1 MRYRISFLALRR
13 SAIITNYIQRDQ
25 NWANSAGRCSWGGGS
40 IFQWSWAHFFWG
52 GGGSIF
58 QWSWDHFFQDQD
70 ARHIWILLELYYIG
84 NQLAAINFLLHV
96 LYISEGDQC
105 ATCCVRIDFSNV
117 QRYLLSFSHTIAN
130 SCIIS
135 CLLSNNSQQ
144 TSTS

>member
-13 SAIITNYIQRDQ
+13 SAIITMPYYCNIQRDQ
-25 NWANSAGRCSWGGGS
+25 NRANPAGRCSWGG
-40 IFQWSWAHFFWG
+40 G

-84 NQLAAINFLLHV
+84 NQLAAINFFLHV

-105 ATCCVRIDFSNV
+105 ATCCVGIDFSNV
-117 QRYLLSFSHTIAN
+117 QLYLLTFSHTIAN
-130 SCIIS
+130 SCIMS

>member
-13 SAIITNYIQRDQ
+13 SAIITMPYYIQRDQ
-25 NWANSAGRCSWGGGS
+25 NWAILDLLEDVAGG
-40 IFQWSWAHFFWG
+40 G

-70 ARHIWILLELYYIG
+70 ARNIWILLELYIILLLYYIG
-84 NQLAAINFLLHV
+84 NQLAAINFFLHV

-105 ATCCVRIDFSNV
+105 VTCCVGIDFSNV
-117 QRYLLSFSHTIAN
+117 QLYLLSFSHTIAN
-130 SCIIS
+130 SCIMS

>member
-13 SAIITNYIQRDQ
+13 SAIITMPYYIQRDQ
-25 NWANSAGRCSWGGGS
+25 NWANSAGRCSW
-40 IFQWSWAHFFWG
+40 

-84 NQLAAINFLLHV
+84 NQLAAINFFLHV

-105 ATCCVRIDFSNV
+105 ANCCVGIDFSNV
-117 QRYLLSFSHTIAN
+117 QLYLLSFSHAYH
-130 SCIIS
+130 SQ
-135 CLLSNNSQQ
+135 LLYHELPPFKQF
-144 TSTS
+144 TADKYKLAV

>member
-13 SAIITNYIQRDQ
+13 SAIITMPYYIQRDQ
-25 NWANSAGRCSWGGGS
+25 NWSNSAVRCSW
-40 IFQWSWAHFFWG
+40 

-117 QRYLLSFSHTIAN
+117 QLYLLSFSHTIAN